1 MTEVTKLEEYRR
13 AKSEKA
19 GEAAKEAQGGKK
31 TTTEKIEDS
40 SLKTPSEY

>member
-1 MTEVTKLEEYRR
+1 MTEATKLEEYRR
-13 AKSEKA
+13 VNSKKA
-19 GEAAKEAQGGKK
+19 GEVVKEAEGEKK